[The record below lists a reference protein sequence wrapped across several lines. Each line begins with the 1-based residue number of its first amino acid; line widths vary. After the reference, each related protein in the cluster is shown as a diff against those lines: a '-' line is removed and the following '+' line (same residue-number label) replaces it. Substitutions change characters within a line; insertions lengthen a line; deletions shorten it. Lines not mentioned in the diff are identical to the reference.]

1 MKLIALQMTSNG
13 VVEDN
18 LKQAEDLLQQAKP
31 KAGDLVL
38 LPENFACYGGGDK
51 AYMSI
56 AEHLGKGPIQTW
68 LSQQA
73 KLYGIYLVAG
83 SVPTKAEEQ
92 HRCYTTSLAFSPAG
106 ELLQH
111 YHKLHLFDV
120 DVADNVG
127 SYRESDSF
135 VAGEQLAW
143 FDMGAIRVGM
153 AICFDLRF
161 PYLFQLLRQQGCD
174 IVLVPAAFT
183 ALTGEAH
190 WQALLQARAIEN
202 QLYLVAANQTGTH
215 KNQRQTWGHSMI
227 VDPWGRCLDLQ
238 PSGTGPARADFNPQL
253 LQQVRDRMPV
263 PLHGQ
268 LQLGWRE

>member
-18 LKQAEDLLQQAKP
+18 LTQAARLLQQANP
-31 KAGDLVL
+31 TAGDLVL

-56 AEHLGKGPIQTW
+56 AERLGKGPIQTW

-73 KLYGIYLVAG
+73 KLYEIYLVAG
-83 SVPTKAEEQ
+83 SVPTQSQEL

-143 FDMGAIRVGM
+143 FDMGGIRVGM

-174 IVLVPAAFT
+174 IVLLPAAFT
-183 ALTGEAH
+183 AVTGEAH

-215 KNQRQTWGHSMI
+215 TNQRQTWGHSMI

-238 PSGTGPARADFNPQL
+238 PSGIVPARADFNPQL